1 MSQNGDSIFTSSV
14 SRKHILLE
22 HQILLQWPTYSG
34 LYQLALQVLRQSGK
48 SVMVSSSL
56 RS

>member
-48 SVMVSSSL
+48 SVMVSSIL